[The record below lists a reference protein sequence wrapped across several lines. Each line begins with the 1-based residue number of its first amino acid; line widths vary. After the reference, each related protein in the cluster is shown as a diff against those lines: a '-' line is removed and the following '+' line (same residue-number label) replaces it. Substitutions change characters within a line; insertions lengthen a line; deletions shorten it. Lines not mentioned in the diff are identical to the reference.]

1 MISTKFR
8 RRSRENIKRKL
19 TQTRQYTS
27 LDGLPDNPPDEWS
40 KWLKLLFPSTF
51 TKPFAQRHI
60 DLWQWIESIEE
71 NKRPSPSAY
80 IDIEPRGGGKTTTAE
95 SAVIRLGAKHTRS
108 FILYVR
114 GTQDK
119 ANESISNIAAKLE
132 SRRVAKY
139 YPKLSDRKVSKYGH
153 SKGWRVD
160 TLRTAS
166 GFNVVGLGL
175 DAAIRGVKL
184 EDYRPD
190 LIIPDDIDD
199 KQDTAKSTAKK
210 IKILTE
216 SILPSGAVY
225 CGVLF
230 IQNLIHANS
239 IASQLV
245 ENTAEFMMDRN
256 RPIIVHPA
264 VIDLVFEKD
273 KETEKYKII
282 SGTPTWEGQDLDIC
296 EYQINLWSPSAF
308 LSESQHEVEETG
320 GIWDDVE
327 FSHCQ
332 RQDMPELVR
341 GAFWIDPAVTDTSE
355 SDCHGICGGGKGTD
369 GKLYIVHSW
378 EQRTSPH
385 DVIKR
390 GILLCVDWGFETLGV
405 ETDQGGDTWISVYNL
420 VCKELLENNEY
431 PQIAHEV
438 DDNGKVT
445 KEFRFPSFKQ
455 AKAGSGHGSKV
466 HRNSQ
471 MLVDY
476 QLGRVIHVIG
486 THKALEKSLRRF
498 PKKPLDLADTAYW
511 LWYDMMQRPTIR
523 YSSRNV

>member
-8 RRSRENIKRKL
+8 QRSRQYVKKKL
-19 TQTRQYTS
+19 LQTRQIQS
-27 LDGLPDNPPDEWS
+27 SVDGLPDNPPDEWQ
-40 KWLKLLFPSTF
+40 KWLRLLFPTTF
-51 TKPFAQRHI
+51 TKPFAERHNE
-60 DLWQWIESIEE
+60 LWEWVESIQPNEC
-71 NKRPSPSAY
+71 PSPSAY
-80 IDIEPRGGGKTTTAE
+80 PSIEPRGGGKTTMAE
-95 SAVIRLGAKHTRS
+95 SAVLRLGAKNARQ
-108 FILYVR
+108 FVLYVR

-119 ANESISNIAAKLE
+119 ANESISNIATKLE

-139 YPKLSDRKVSKYGH
+139 YPKLSDRKLSKYGH

-190 LIIPDDIDD
+190 FIIFDDIDD
-199 KQDTAKSTAKK
+199 KQDTARTIAKK
-210 IKILTE
+210 IAIITT
-216 SILPSGAVY
+216 SILPAGATH
-225 CGVLF
+225 CAVLF

-245 ENTAEFMMDRN
+245 DNTAEFLLDRPN
-256 RPIIVHPA
+256 PIKVHPA
-264 VIDLVFEKD
+264 VENLVVKRD
-273 KETEKYKII
+273 ETGKYRII
-282 SGTPTWEGQDLDIC
+282 SGTPTWTGQDLETC
-296 EYQINLWSPSAF
+296 EYQINLWGLKAF
-308 LSESQHEVEETG
+308 NSESQQDVEETG

-390 GILLCVDWGFETLGV
+390 GILICVDWGFETLGV

-420 VCKELLENNEY
+420 VCKELLESAEY
-431 PQIAHEV
+431 PQIANEV

-445 KEFRFPSFKQ
+445 KEFRFPAFKQ

-476 QLGRVIHVIG
+476 QMGRVIHVIG